1 MAADDLQRV
10 IQEVADLKR
19 RLGQMVRVGSV
30 EEVKSGGGEQ
40 KMRMKLGKDGDKDI
54 LSPWL
59 HSSDH
64 RGGARE
70 EARYKKGQNVMLIAP
85 NGDWRQAQIFPYSE
99 NEKHE
104 RPDHATDSSESYQYE
119 HLRESRTKT
128 SHELWLADD
137 EQQQGSDGG
146 AGGGAGGGSEQ
157 GSQKKQK
164 ITDSD
169 KSVAL
174 IRIGE
179 KPKQQNQQQGGGAFG
194 SEQQE
199 QEEKPK
205 GIYLLKFK
213 EAITLQ
219 VGEKTFV
226 KITDGKI
233 DVYVD
238 NSHSIIEAEKITHK
252 SKTVV
257 LQVEEKCLLGGEDAS
272 IQVKL
277 CDDSCAT
284 KVFAI

>member
-1 MAADDLQRV
+1 MALDD
-10 IQEVADLKR
+10 IQKLIFEVADLKR

-30 EEVKSGGGEQ
+30 EEVKSGSGEQ
-40 KMRMKLGKDGDKDI
+40 KLRMKLGKDGQGEDI

-85 NGDWRQAQIFPYSE
+85 NGDWRQAQIFPYAE
-99 NEKHE
+99 NDKHK

-137 EQQQGSDGG
+137 ESQQQGSGG
-146 AGGGAGGGSEQ
+146 EAGSGQGGGE
-157 GSQKKQK
+157 SQKV
-164 ITDSD
+164 TDSD

-174 IRIGE
+174 IRIGK
-179 KPKQQNQQQGGGAFG
+179 KPKQKQQQQAGGASG
-194 SEQQE
+194 AQEQQE
-199 QEEKPK
+199 EEEKPK
-205 GIYLLKFK
+205 GVLLLKFK
-213 EAITLQ
+213 ESVTFQ

-233 DVYVD
+233 DAYVD
-238 NSHSIIEAEKITHK
+238 DSHSIIEAEKITHK
-252 SKTVV
+252 SKVVV

-284 KVFAI
+284 KVYAI

>member
-1 MAADDLQRV
+1 MAVDD
-10 IQEVADLKR
+10 IQKLIFEVSDLKR

-30 EEVKSGGGEQ
+30 KEVKSGSGEQ
-40 KMRMKLGKDGDKDI
+40 KLRMNLGKDGEGQDI

-59 HSSDH
+59 HTSDH

-70 EARYKKGQNVMLIAP
+70 EARYKEGQNVMLIAP
-85 NGDWRQAQIFPYSE
+85 NGDWRQAQIFPYAE
-99 NEKHE
+99 NKKHE
-104 RPDHATDSSESYQYE
+104 RPDHASDSSESYQYE

-128 SHELWLADD
+128 SREIWLADS
-137 EQQQGSDGG
+137 EQEQGS
-146 AGGGAGGGSEQ
+146 GGGAEGGGAE
-157 GSQKKQK
+157 GSQSQK

-179 KPKQQNQQQGGGAFG
+179 KPKQQSQQQGGAGG
-194 SEQQE
+194 DTSQQQK

-205 GIYLLKFK
+205 GVLHLKFK
-213 EAITLQ
+213 ESITFQ

-233 DVYVD
+233 DAYVD
-238 NSHSIIEAEKITHK
+238 DSHSIIEAEKITHK
-252 SKTVV
+252 SKVVV
-257 LQVEEKCLLGGEDAS
+257 LQVEDKCLLGDEKAS

-284 KVFAI
+284 KVYAI